1 MIILSNFPGVPGN
14 AGAKIAEAFFGDLL
28 ESEAAEEEED
38 TVQAEEVDNESF
50 NPEDFDALSEE
61 ATLFGLY
68 TGVPLTERAGY
79 EPALPDRIIVFRRP
93 ILESCT
99 TTEEVVQEIRITLWH
114 EVGHFLGLDEDDLH
128 RLGYG

>member
-1 MIILSNFPGVPGN
+1 MIRLSQREFDGLVQQAYRQLPVNVRQTLDN
-14 AGAKIAEAFFGDLL
+14 VDI
-28 ESEAAEEEED
+28 SVEERP
-38 TVQAEEVDNESF
+38 

-93 ILESCT
+93 ILESCA

>member
-1 MIILSNFPGVPGN
+1 MIRLSQREFTGLVQQAYRQLPATVRQTLDNVD
-14 AGAKIAEAFFGDLL
+14 I
-28 ESEAAEEEED
+28 SVEERP
-38 TVQAEEVDNESF
+38 S
-50 NPEDFDALSEE
+50 PEDFDAMTEE

-79 EPALPDRIIVFRRP
+79 EPALPDRIILFRQA
-93 ILESCT
+93 ILESCA

>member
-1 MIILSNFPGVPGN
+1 MIRLSQREFDGLVQQAYRQLPANVRQTLDN
-14 AGAKIAEAFFGDLL
+14 VDI
-28 ESEAAEEEED
+28 SVEERP
-38 TVQAEEVDNESF
+38 S
-50 NPEDFDALSEE
+50 PEDFDAQSDE

-93 ILESCT
+93 ILESCA

>member
-1 MIILSNFPGVPGN
+1 MIRLSQRDF
-14 AGAKIAEAFFGDLL
+14 ADLVQQAYRQL
-28 ESEAAEEEED
+28 PANVRQTLDNVDISVEERP
-38 TVQAEEVDNESF
+38 

-93 ILESCT
+93 ILESCA

>member
-1 MIILSNFPGVPGN
+1 MIRLSQREFDGLVQQAYRQLPASVRQTLDNVD
-14 AGAKIAEAFFGDLL
+14 I
-28 ESEAAEEEED
+28 SVEECP
-38 TVQAEEVDNESF
+38 S
-50 NPEDFDALSEE
+50 PEDFDALSEE

-79 EPALPDRIIVFRRP
+79 EPTLPDRIIVFRRP
-93 ILESCT
+93 ILESCA

>member
-1 MIILSNFPGVPGN
+1 MIRLSQREFDVLVQQAYRQLPANVQQTLDN
-14 AGAKIAEAFFGDLL
+14 VDI
-28 ESEAAEEEED
+28 SVEERP
-38 TVQAEEVDNESF
+38 
-50 NPEDFDALSEE
+50 NPEDFDSQSEE
-61 ATLFGLY
+61 VTLFGLY

-93 ILESCT
+93 ILENCA

>member
-1 MIILSNFPGVPGN
+1 MIRLSQREFDVLVQQAYRQLPANVRQTLDN
-14 AGAKIAEAFFGDLL
+14 VDI
-28 ESEAAEEEED
+28 SVEERP
-38 TVQAEEVDNESF
+38 
-50 NPEDFDALSEE
+50 NPEDFDSQSEE
-61 ATLFGLY
+61 VTLFGLY

-93 ILESCT
+93 ILESCA

>member
-1 MIILSNFPGVPGN
+1 MIRLSQREF
-14 AGAKIAEAFFGDLL
+14 ADLVQQAYRQL
-28 ESEAAEEEED
+28 PANVRQTLDNVDISVEERPR
-38 TVQAEEVDNESF
+38 
-50 NPEDFDALSEE
+50 PEDFDALSEE

-93 ILESCT
+93 ILESCA

>member
-1 MIILSNFPGVPGN
+1 MIRLSQREF
-14 AGAKIAEAFFGDLL
+14 ADLVQQAYRQL
-28 ESEAAEEEED
+28 PANVRQTLDNVDISVEERP
-38 TVQAEEVDNESF
+38 S
-50 NPEDFDALSEE
+50 PEDFDALSEE

-93 ILESCT
+93 ILESCA